1 VRRGMVNI
9 DVMKSL
15 PRGALNRL
23 LTPRPEIRR
32 VSKQAESKK
41 EPKPGEGIING
52 REAAFG
58 SPLASEQAHL

>member
-32 VSKQAESKK
+32 VLKQAESKN
-41 EPKPGEGIING
+41 EPKPGEGING